1 MTRALQ
7 CRSQVFEPPVIA
19 CELQAAVSVSDAVGK
34 GSYGHSV
41 ALAVEI
47 YRVSNRVYVPVS

>member
-1 MTRALQ
+1 MTRGLQ
-7 CRSQVFEPPVIA
+7 CRSRVFEPVIA